1 MSNNQYIF
9 HRITSRI
16 LITILLKFLIYNPDY
31 GYICLILSNY
41 MSKKIKK
48 QKITIKAILLYVTY
62 VLKFNYT
69 YSFPS
74 CLRMMKINKKKSYHF
89 QNFNNLV
96 PVLLYDQINSLT
108 RITGMH

>member
-1 MSNNQYIF
+1 MSTNQYIF

-41 MSKKIKK
+41 MSKKILKK

-74 CLRMMKINKKKSYHF
+74 CLRMMKINKKKIIPFSKF
-89 QNFNNLV
+89 Q
-96 PVLLYDQINSLT
+96 
-108 RITGMH
+108 